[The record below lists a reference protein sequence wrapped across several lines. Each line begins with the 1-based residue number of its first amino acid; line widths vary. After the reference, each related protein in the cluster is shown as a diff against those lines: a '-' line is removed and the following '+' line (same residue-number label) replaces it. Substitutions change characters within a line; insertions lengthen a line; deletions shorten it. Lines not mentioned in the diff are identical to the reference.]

1 MKPMGLNSTPFLS
14 YYDIKVNDL
23 DVIEDAFGFN
33 YEFSDVID
41 LLGQMNA
48 VPDKRLTEKLIEKIR
63 NQD

>member
-1 MKPMGLNSTPFLS
+1 MKPMGLTSTPFLS
-14 YYDIKVNDL
+14 YCDIKVNDL

-41 LLGQMNA
+41 LLGRLNA

-63 NQD
+63 AQD